1 MSQLKV
7 NSIIPSSGSVVSIG
21 TATAGVE
28 FSPQSYIAGLST
40 IGVANTAY
48 VGIVT
53 ILTGPVSVG
62 EVMIDSSNQIHSV
75 TKLGIGTAVPATA
88 IDAASKTDAIAL
100 PKGNTSQRPSG
111 DNPYLR
117 YNSEISALEF
127 YDGSNWVEVLV
138 DYFPTGSM
146 VVG

>member
-28 FSPQSYIAGLST
+28 FAPESYIAGLST

-48 VGIVT
+48 VGVVT

-100 PKGNTSQRPSG
+100 PKGNT

-138 DYFPTGSM
+138 DYYPTGAM